1 MLRCHH
7 PAQASSSH
15 GARVDSLSHSMQAL
29 RSWFS
34 YILRIIVIIAG
45 DLNIVRIG
53 GVCRDPECAPQPA
66 SMKDDHRLSW
76 CPPAIAGSM
85 NFGDFG
91 DFGFNFVHFSCPHQS
106 DLVKM
111 NAAYDDYYT

>member
-1 MLRCHH
+1 MLRCQH

-76 CPPAIAGSM
+76 G
-85 NFGDFG
+85 
-91 DFGFNFVHFSCPHQS
+91 VHRRS
-106 DLVKM
+106 L
-111 NAAYDDYYT
+111 AA

>member
-1 MLRCHH
+1 MGAVHVDNEEFDAAL
-7 PAQASSSH
+7 PSSSP
-15 GARVDSLSHSMQAL
+15 GIQLAWRSGGQPIAL
-29 RSWFS
+29 NASATIVVLI

-76 CPPAIAGSM
+76 G
-85 NFGDFG
+85 
-91 DFGFNFVHFSCPHQS
+91 VHRRS
-106 DLVKM
+106 L
-111 NAAYDDYYT
+111 AA